1 MRELAKRLIP
11 CLDLTELS
19 GSETSADIM
28 VLCEQAV
35 TAHGAVAAVCIYSQ
49 WLAVAQAALSSSPVR
64 LATVVNFPKPTM
76 SLDEIGDA
84 ITQAIADGADEVDVV
99 MPYDLLSQ
107 GGHSRVEKIL
117 QHCRDVSA
125 GRVLKVIIES
135 GELASSELI
144 AEATELVV
152 AAKAD
157 FVKTSTGKTAV
168 GATLP
173 AVETMLEVLQRHQF
187 STGIKL
193 SGGIRSMVAAY
204 EYIQLVERYMGDRWQ
219 DPDCFRIGASSLL
232 QDIIRQIEQ
241 TAF

>member
-1 MRELAKRLIP
+1 MRELAKQLIP

-28 VLCEQAV
+28 VLCENAV
-35 TAHGAVAAVCIYSQ
+35 CQYGEVAAVCIYSQ
-49 WLAVAQAALSSSPVR
+49 WLQVACSALQDCCVAV
-64 LATVVNFPKPTM
+64 ATVVNFPKPTM
-76 SLDEIGDA
+76 SIEQLGDA
-84 ITQAIADGADEVDVV
+84 IAAVVADGADEIDVV
-99 MPYDLLSQ
+99 MPYDLLRQ
-107 GGHSRVEKIL
+107 GGHSRVDKIL
-117 QHCRDVSA
+117 QHCRQAAA

-135 GELASSELI
+135 GELTSLDLI

-152 AAKAD
+152 ARGAE

-173 AVETMLEVLQRHQF
+173 AVETMLKVLQQHNF

-193 SGGIRSMVAAY
+193 SGGIRTMVQAY
-204 EYIQLVERYMGDRWQ
+204 EFVQLVERYMGNDWQ
-219 DPDCFRIGASSLL
+219 NPQRFRIGASSLL